1 MEVKKLTDFGIKILK
16 EHEKQK
22 GRIPPGKIRCFIKS
36 VLRNDKPEER
46 VRQEVARSL
55 VEEYGYRKEDIEIES
70 PIRVGRNIKRADIV
84 VFYENSDDVRKSG
97 SVENLRNNLKALE
110 RPQEIGE
117 AGELIGEILIPVPPQ
132 SIQEKI
138 GRINVEAYEK
148 KDEANVLEMEI
159 IKKLEAELEELAK

>member
-1 MEVKKLTDFGIKILK
+1 MEVKKLTDFRIKILK

-22 GRIPPGKIRCFIKS
+22 GCIPKGKTRCFIKS
-36 VLRNDKPEER
+36 VHRNDTPEER

-55 VEEYGYRKEDIEIES
+55 VEEYEYRKEDIEIES

-117 AGELIGEILIPVPPQ
+117 VGELIDEILIPVPPQ

-138 GRINVEAYEK
+138 GGIVVEVYEK
-148 KDEANVLEMEI
+148 KDEVKVLEMET
-159 IKKLEAELEELAK
+159 IKKLEVELEELAK